1 VCAVGHPVLRAGVRP
16 LVTMGAAEE
25 TMAPL
30 MGVPSTVFVRVTD
43 GQAPKADNIVD
54 AGANRIDIA
63 GRIFDADAVFD
74 VKVQNVPC
82 LY

>member
-1 VCAVGHPVLRAGVRP
+1 
-16 LVTMGAAEE
+16 MGAADEVL
-25 TMAPL
+25 APL

-43 GQAPKADNIVD
+43 GPSPKADSIVD

-74 VKVQNVPC
+74 AKVHNFHSVH
-82 LY
+82 